1 MTPTEAQVEAG
12 ARAICIAAGDDPD
25 QMTYAR
31 EMHCTGSDREP
42 KQRWQYWAGFS
53 RACLA
58 AAMSPAHRVCPP
70 GEAG

>member
-31 EMHCTGSDREP
+31 EMHCTGSRTEP
-42 KQRWQYWAGFS
+42 KYRWQYWGDFS
-53 RACLA
+53 RACITA
-58 AAMSPAHRVCPP
+58 ALSPAQRP
-70 GEAG
+70 GEAS

>member
-1 MTPTEAQVEAG
+1 MSPTEAQVEAG

-31 EMHCTGSDREP
+31 EMACTGREREP
-42 KQRWQYWAGFS
+42 KLRWQYWSGFS

-58 AAMSPAHRVCPP
+58 AVLDDVSAAKVT
-70 GEAG
+70 GE